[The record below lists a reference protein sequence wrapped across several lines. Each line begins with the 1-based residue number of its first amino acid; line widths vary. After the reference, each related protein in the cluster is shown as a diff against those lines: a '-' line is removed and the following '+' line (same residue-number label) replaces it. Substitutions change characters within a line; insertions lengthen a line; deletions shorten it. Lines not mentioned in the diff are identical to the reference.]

1 MSETPSERQP
11 HLGKPLRV
19 LLVEDSAFMRGA
31 VARLLGADGRFEIV
45 GQARDGTEG
54 VRLALELNPDVIS
67 MDYNMPGLN
76 GAAATREIL
85 AERAIPIVILSAHT
99 REGEAAT
106 IDALRAG
113 AVDFVTKPN
122 GEVSANLSSIRDEL
136 VGKLLSAAG
145 VNLAFRLA
153 APASS
158 AGSRPSSARK
168 VAPVGL
174 KAVVIAC
181 STGGPAALAALIPAL
196 RLEHHAAL
204 LIVQHM
210 AAGYTRALAAQLAA
224 DAPFPVKEAETGVD
238 LQAGSA
244 WVAAGDQHLF
254 LDSRGRLALSE
265 APLVNGVRPAAD
277 VTLASVAEQFGPRSL
292 GVILTGMGKDGARG
306 LAHLKAAGGVTL
318 AQDRA
323 SSTVYG
329 MPKAAVELGV
339 VDTVAP
345 LSRMA
350 ALINRWVSE
359 G

>member
-1 MSETPSERQP
+1 VSEGPRSTRGSER
-11 HLGKPLRV
+11 LRV
-19 LLVEDSAFMRGA
+19 LLVDDSAFMRGA
-31 VARLLGADGRFEIV
+31 VARLLTSDGRFEVI
-45 GQARDGTEG
+45 GQASDGTEG

-76 GAAATREIL
+76 GAAATRQIL
-85 AERAIPIVILSAHT
+85 AERAIPIVMLSAHT
-99 REGEAAT
+99 RQGEAAT
-106 IDALRAG
+106 VEALTAG
-113 AVDFVTKPN
+113 AVDFVTKPE
-122 GEVSANLSSIRDEL
+122 GEVSTNLTSVREEL
-136 VGKLLSAAG
+136 ITKLIAASG

-153 APASS
+153 APAST
-158 AGSRPSSARK
+158 AGSRPSSPRK
-168 VAPVGL
+168 AAPAGL
-174 KAVVIAC
+174 KLVAIAC
-181 STGGPAALAALIPAL
+181 STGGPAALAELLPAL
-196 RLEHHAAL
+196 RLGDQAVL

-210 AAGYTRALAAQLAA
+210 ARGYTRALAEQLAEGA
-224 DAPFPVKEAETGVD
+224 KFPVREAEAGIELSAGV
-238 LQAGSA
+238 A

-254 LDSRGRLALSE
+254 IDSRNRLALSE

-277 VTLASVAEQFGPRSL
+277 VTLASVAQQFGARSL

-306 LAHLKAAGGVTL
+306 LAEIKAAGGVTL
-318 AQDRA
+318 AQDRS

-350 ALINRWVSE
+350 SLINRWVSE